1 MSANA
6 PFATD
11 NTLRSRFECKYLI
24 PKGMAEE
31 IRQFTRP
38 YLELDFFSA
47 RAKKNRYPVH
57 SLYLDGPANELY
69 ETTIQGMKNR
79 FKLRIRG
86 YDGRPD
92 SPLFAE
98 VKRRA
103 DRVILKRRTLIS
115 RPAARALLANQPMPE
130 GEAPQGA
137 EFAEFRSLYAR
148 VGARPAVYVSYLR
161 EAYEAMGS
169 EPARLTFDTHL
180 HNATPDPS
188 KPFAFEDKDWEKT
201 PVDNVILEVK
211 FTDACPHW
219 IEAMVEHFQLARCSV
234 AKYILCLDA
243 NQDRYRHAPQ
253 LRSHG

>member
-1 MSANA
+1 MSSNA

-11 NTLRSRFECKYLI
+11 KTLRSRFECKYLI

-31 IRQFTRP
+31 IRKYTQP

-47 RAKKNRYPVH
+47 RAPKHRYPVH

-69 ETTIQGMKNR
+69 ETTMQGMKNR

-86 YDGRPD
+86 YDGNPE

-103 DRVILKRRTLIS
+103 DRVILKRRALIS
-115 RPAARALLANQPMPE
+115 RPAARALLAGKPLPE
-130 GEAPQGA
+130 GESPQGS

-148 VGARPAVYVSYLR
+148 VGARPSVYVSYLR
-161 EAYEAMGS
+161 EAYEAVGP
-169 EPARLTFDTHL
+169 EPVRLTFDTHL
-180 HNATPDPS
+180 HNAPPERST
-188 KPFAFEDKDWEKT
+188 PFAFDDKEWAET
-201 PVDNVILEVK
+201 PCENVILELK

-219 IEAMVEHFQLARCSV
+219 VEGLIEHFQLARCSV

-243 NQDRYRHAPQ
+243 SQERYRHAPPIRQ
-253 LRSHG
+253 HG

>member
-1 MSANA
+1 MSSNA

-24 PKGMAEE
+24 PKRVAEDLRRF
-31 IRQFTRP
+31 IKP

-47 RAKKNRYPVH
+47 RAPKNRYPVH

-86 YDGRPD
+86 YDGNPE

-98 VKRRA
+98 VKRRS
-103 DRVILKRRTLIS
+103 DRVILKRRTLIT
-115 RPAARALLANQPMPE
+115 RPAARALLAGRPIPE
-130 GEAPQGA
+130 GEVPQGT

-180 HNATPDPS
+180 HNAPPDS
-188 KPFAFEDKDWEKT
+188 ETPFAFEDKDWEQT
-201 PVDNVILEVK
+201 PVDQVILEVK
-211 FTDACPHW
+211 FTDACPRW
-219 IEAMVEHFQLARCSV
+219 IETMVEQFQLARCSV

-243 NQDRYRHAPQ
+243 NVDRYRHAPQ
-253 LRSHG
+253 LRNHG

>member
-1 MSANA
+1 MSGHA

-11 NTLRSRFECKYLI
+11 KTLRSRFECKYLI

-31 IRQFTRP
+31 IRRFTRP
-38 YLELDFFSA
+38 YLDLDFFSA
-47 RAKKNRYPVH
+47 RAPKHRYPVH

-86 YDGRPD
+86 YDGNPD

-115 RPAARALLANQPMPE
+115 RPAARALLAGHPLPE
-130 GEAPQGA
+130 REATQGT

-148 VGARPAVYVSYLR
+148 VGARPSVYVSYLR
-161 EAYEAMGS
+161 EAYEAVGA
-169 EPARLTFDTHL
+169 EPARMTFDTHL
-180 HNATPDPS
+180 HNASPDPES
-188 KPFAFEDKDWEKT
+188 PFAFEGKDWEET
-201 PVDNVILEVK
+201 PVDQVILELK
-211 FTDACPHW
+211 FTDACPAW
-219 IEAMVEHFQLARCSV
+219 VERMIQQFQLARCSV

-243 NQDRYRHAPQ
+243 NLGRHPQ
-253 LRSHG
+253 THMLRNHG